1 MVTVSQ
7 ELWLVMTR
15 ARVVVRVRSYFT
27 IVFAQFVAILRSLH
41 CTDVELELH

>member
-15 ARVVVRVRSYFT
+15 ARVVVRVRYYFA
-27 IVFAQFVAILRSLH
+27 IVFAQVVAIF
-41 CTDVELELH
+41 T